1 MSTPQTHVLIVEDEA
16 DIRRFVRM
24 ALENEGYES
33 QRDLLEDTL
42 FNAVSMLAEND
53 EEEDL
58 ILTNRFFTLRFDETD
73 DGTIAATITASEKRG
88 S

>member
-1 MSTPQTHVLIVEDEA
+1 MTQITKQSIKIE
-16 DIRRFVRM
+16 
-24 ALENEGYES
+24 LENEGNES

-58 ILTNRFFTLRFDETD
+58 ILTTRFFTLRFDETD
-73 DGTIAATITASEKRG
+73 SGTVAATITASEKRG
-88 S
+88 A

>member
-1 MSTPQTHVLIVEDEA
+1 MTQITKQSIKIE
-16 DIRRFVRM
+16 
-24 ALENEGYES
+24 LENEGYEF

-53 EEEDL
+53 GEEDL
-58 ILTNRFFTLRFDETD
+58 ILTTRFFTLRFDETD

-88 S
+88 V

>member
-1 MSTPQTHVLIVEDEA
+1 MTQITKQSIKIE
-16 DIRRFVRM
+16 
-24 ALENEGYES
+24 LENEGYES

-58 ILTNRFFTLRFDETD
+58 ILTTRFFTLRFDETGN
-73 DGTIAATITASEKRG
+73 GTIAATITASEKRVP
-88 S
+88 